1 MSLKDQQ
8 GSALATVLIMITVLT
23 VLSGVLFAAFTLHHR
38 LARRDFNRL
47 QAFYYAEAGIYK
59 ALWYLSGNDE
69 LDWFWRPDK
78 QDISISNNQTAQI
91 SVKERGG
98 FLEIFSSAQYNN
110 QKRKLQVLVGQKM
123 PDQFNQAIIL
133 GGKDFP
139 LVVTGSNRIVGDV
152 TVGKRGVKQGSIKGS
167 KFTGRK
173 LVEGE
178 IHKVSPPQMPTFD
191 ATLFHRSMQNF
202 RDLLA
207 NIPDSSST
215 DFDSVGL
222 SDSSGRN
229 ILYLQ
234 EEWDSSVL
242 ADSLV
247 KGVMTIVSEG
257 DLQLSGSF
265 RFMNQVVIV
274 SLGKIVITD
283 SVLLNDAVVYSET
296 GISVS
301 GNAKGAM
308 QLLSPGDIEVSEQ
321 ASLEY
326 PSVLF
331 TTGQLLENRWTGS
344 IKIADSAKIA
354 GVLILPD
361 SRPDSLKNLP
371 RDTRVVVE
379 SGAHVTGFIYSTNHT
394 TIQGRVYGLVVADH
408 FYLYESPTTYI
419 NWLKD
424 AYIDRRK
431 LGSGFMLPLM
441 FTKKRSL
448 EIVSWN

>member
-1 MSLKDQQ
+1 VNLKDQQ
-8 GSALATVLIMITVLT
+8 GSALVTVLIMVTALT
-23 VLSGVLFAAFTLHHR
+23 ILSGALFAAFSLHHR

-59 ALWYLSGNDE
+59 ALWYLSENEG
-69 LDWFWRPDK
+69 LDWFWRPHK
-78 QDISISNNQTAQI
+78 QDIAISNNQTAQI
-91 SVKERGG
+91 SIQERGG
-98 FLEIFSSAQYNN
+98 FLEVFSSAQYNN
-110 QKRKLQVLVGQKM
+110 QKRKLQVLVGQRM
-123 PDQFNQAIIL
+123 PDEFNQAIIL

-139 LVVTGSNRIVGDV
+139 LVVTGNNRIVGDV

-167 KFTGRK
+167 KFTGKK

-178 IHKVSPPQMPTFD
+178 IHQVSPPQMPVFA
-191 ATLFHRSMQNF
+191 ATLFHSSMQNF

-207 NIPDSSST
+207 NMPDSSST

-222 SDSSGRN
+222 SDSSSRN
-229 ILYLQ
+229 ILYVQ

-247 KGVMTIVSEG
+247 KGPMTIVSEG
-257 DLQLSGSF
+257 DLQLSGSI
-265 RFMNQVVIV
+265 RFMSQIVVV

-283 SVLLNDAVVYSET
+283 SVLLNDAVVYSEM

-308 QLLSPGDIEVSEQ
+308 QLLSRGDIEVGEQ

-344 IKIADSAKIA
+344 IKIADAAKIA
-354 GVLILPD
+354 GALILPD

-371 RDTRVVVE
+371 LDTRVVVE
-379 SGAHVTGFIYSTNHT
+379 SGAQVTGFIYSTNHT
-394 TIQGRVYGLVVADH
+394 TIEGRLYGLVVADH

-431 LGSGFMLPLM
+431 LGSGFTLPLM
-441 FTKKRSL
+441 FTKKPSL